1 VRARKVINRVFRGTT
16 YYRWIVSVPPK
27 EILKL
32 GWVDGQPLQC
42 FVRGST
48 LVIEPSSG
56 ATHARKGVR
65 SSDLEDTIRRRTVG
79 QTEERTHPG

>member
-1 VRARKVINRVFRGTT
+1 MRARKVVNRVFRGTT

-27 EILKL
+27 EIQQL

-42 FVRGST
+42 YVRGST

-56 ATHARKGVR
+56 AGRSRKGVR
-65 SSDLEDTIRRRTVG
+65 PSDLEGTIRRRSMG
-79 QTEERTHPG
+79 ATEDLS